1 MAATSTC
8 FCGAIQLA
16 FSIDDDNLVTS
27 VGRHLPFNCPSTSIS
42 CFSDSHFQFICHCT
56 DDRKITSS
64 VFATNFII
72 KDATLKHVRGQD
84 KLTKF
89 AMTET
94 IATGNTMTSN
104 FCSICGSL
112 MYRVSSGFPGVT
124 ILRLGQVDDLK
135 LFETALK
142 PRIEQFSKDRVSWLH
157 GVEGLEQHENQ
168 GI

>member
-1 MAATSTC
+1 
-8 FCGAIQLA
+8 
-16 FSIDDDNLVTS
+16 
-27 VGRHLPFNCPSTSIS
+27 
-42 CFSDSHFQFICHCT
+42 
-56 DDRKITSS
+56 
-64 VFATNFII
+64 
-72 KDATLKHVRGQD
+72 
-84 KLTKF
+84 
-89 AMTET
+89 
-94 IATGNTMTSN
+94 MTSN

-142 PRIEQFSKDRVSWLH
+142 PRLEQFSKDRVSWLH